1 MTGTDNTLAYIDQ
14 SSSHGFQALGR
25 GPVMQYTWVYRRPID
40 MAGLRR
46 FHANLAG
53 TLLGRRIETSPLPVG
68 RHRWV
73 ASAGQSWIDLSP
85 ETRQR
90 SEVWDFADEHVAL
103 PIDPGTGPGWRLGV
117 QPLTDGGAAVSL
129 TASHSVVDGQG
140 FSMAIADAVN
150 GVDRDLGYPPPGS
163 RPRRTALR
171 EDGVAVLRAVPSMGR
186 AIAATVAVA
195 RSERADLASSFQTM
209 AQLPPAGDD
218 SPIVAPNVSAFVA
231 IDEWDRIANSL
242 GGTSNSLFAGLAA
255 RLGARLGRRNTHGLV
270 KLSWPVSERRPGDTR
285 ANALIATHMTA
296 DPDAVTRD
304 LAGVRAAMKQA
315 LSESAEMSARLMGP
329 LPLAPL
335 TPKALV
341 RRLEA
346 MVVSVN
352 SPIGCSNMGDLDPA
366 VNRPDGTDADFVSL
380 RLLEPRITT
389 RELNQMNGYLGLVSG
404 RLHGRVFVAAGAWNP
419 GGENTHAAL
428 RAVLSAAL
436 DDFGL
441 AATFG
446 E

>member
-1 MTGTDNTLAYIDQ
+1 MADNTLAYIDQ
-14 SSSHGFQALGR
+14 TSFHGLRALGR
-25 GPVMQYTWVYRRPID
+25 GPVMQYTWIYRRAID
-40 MAGLRR
+40 MDGLRR
-46 FHANLAG
+46 FARNLAG
-53 TLLGRRIETSPLPVG
+53 TLMGRRIECSPVPGG

-73 ASAGQSWIDLSP
+73 ATP
-85 ETRQR
+85 EVTWLDMAPDIRTPEQAW
-90 SEVWDFADEHVAL
+90 EFADEHLTL
-103 PIDPGTGPGWRLGV
+103 PIDPEYGPGWRLGV
-117 QPLTDGGAAVSL
+117 QQLTDGGAVVSL
-129 TASHSVVDGQG
+129 TVSHSVVDGQG

-150 GVDRDLGYPPPGS
+150 GVDLHLGYPQPGS
-163 RPRRTALR
+163 RPRGTALR
-171 EDGVAVLRAVPSMGR
+171 EDGVAVLREVPSMGR

-195 RSERADLASSFQTM
+195 RSERADLATSFQTA
-209 AQLPPAGDD
+209 AQTPGTGDD
-218 SPIVAPNVSAFVA
+218 RPVVAPNVSAF
-231 IDEWDRIANSL
+231 IDIAEWDRVANAL

-255 RLGARLGRRNTHGLV
+255 RMGARLGRVGPDGLV
-270 KLSWPVSERRPGDTR
+270 KLSWPVSERTPGDTR
-285 ANALIATHMTA
+285 ANALIATNMTA
-296 DPDAVTRD
+296 DPDVVTGD

-315 LSESAEMSARLMGP
+315 LSESAEMSAKLMGP

-366 VNRPDGTDADFVSL
+366 VNRPDGTDADYVSL

-389 RELNQMNGYLGLVSG
+389 RELDRMNGYLGLVSG
-404 RLHGRVFVAAGAWNP
+404 RLHGRVFVAAGAWTA

-428 RAVLSAAL
+428 RAVLAGAL

-441 AATFG
+441 SATF
-446 E
+446 